1 MCTERLNYDESIK
14 RVVPLVGGALDS
26 QVLRIVHPRGQRVNS
41 IIQRR
46 LLAIGCA
53 HGCWIEVAEYQ
64 GPRHSTKM
72 QWRINIA

>member
-14 RVVPLVGGALDS
+14 RIVPLVGGALDS
-26 QVLRIVHPRGQRVNS
+26 QVLRMVHPRGQRVNS

-46 LLAIGCA
+46 LLAI
-53 HGCWIEVAEYQ
+53 GCWIEVAEYQ